1 MTFCQIVLRIVLR
14 RRKTFPLIVH
24 QSSDCLQMM
33 KSSGSQPSQLHGVNI
48 PHSHGEVG
56 GRGEVGRALLEPRV
70 SSSHVD
76 PHTAWHPED
85 RVQPSALCPE
95 KQYYQCLALLSHS
108 CCFPVQ
114 EEQVDSDTIYN
125 SLWEDCRRLLKTGT
139 TDLLF
144 PFHLQEYIHKR

>member
-1 MTFCQIVLRIVLR
+1 MTFCQIVLRIALR

-33 KSSGSQPSQLHGVNI
+33 KSSGSQPSSCMAWTYPMATGKWGHVARYEGHCQS
-48 PHSHGEVG
+48 P
-56 GRGEVGRALLEPRV
+56 GRALAMWT
-70 SSSHVD
+70 
-76 PHTAWHPED
+76 HTWRGTRRTEC
-85 RVQPSALCPE
+85 VCPE

-108 CCFPVQ
+108 HCFPVQ

>member
-1 MTFCQIVLRIVLR
+1 MTFCQIVLRIALR

-33 KSSGSQPSQLHGVNI
+33 KSSGSQ
-48 PHSHGEVG
+48 
-56 GRGEVGRALLEPRV
+56 A
-70 SSSHVD
+70 SSCIARTYRTAMGKWGDMARQEGHCRS
-76 PHTAWHPED
+76 PGWAPAMWTHTKVRHTED
-85 RVQPSALCPE
+85 RVRPSALCPG

-108 CCFPVQ
+108 HCFPVQ
-114 EEQVDSDTIYN
+114 EEQVDSDTIYS